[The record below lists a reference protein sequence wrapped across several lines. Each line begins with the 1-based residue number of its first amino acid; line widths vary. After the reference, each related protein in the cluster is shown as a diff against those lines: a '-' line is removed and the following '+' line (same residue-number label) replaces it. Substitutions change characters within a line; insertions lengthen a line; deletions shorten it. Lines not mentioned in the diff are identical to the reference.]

1 MSAGGKKPPLPGGPP
16 ARPPKD
22 DDVDLWR
29 HVTSQ
34 TKPLRGRAKPAK
46 QADSPLPEQAAQ
58 GPKTP
63 RRPAAR
69 PHPEPAQPRGPDI
82 TPGARADVDKRT
94 AERLKR
100 GKLPIEGRL
109 DLHGHRQ
116 DEARAE
122 LAHFLAEAQADGK
135 RCVLVITGKGEGREG
150 GVLRQSLTGWLN
162 QAPNRARLVA
172 FTVAQPKD
180 GGHGAFYLLLK
191 RPRR

>member
-1 MSAGGKKPPLPGGPP
+1 MTAGGKKPPPGGPP
-16 ARPPKD
+16 ESLPQD
-22 DDVDLWR
+22 EDLELWR
-29 HVTSQ
+29 HVTREV
-34 TKPLRGRAKPAK
+34 KPQRGREKPAK
-46 QADSPLPEQAAQ
+46 QAGAAPPEQ
-58 GPKTP
+58 PVREPSTP
-63 RRPAAR
+63 RRPPVR
-69 PHPEPAQPRGPDI
+69 PRQEPPQPRVPDI

-150 GVLRQSLTGWLN
+150 GVLRQSLPGWLN

-172 FTVAQPKD
+172 ITVAQPKD